1 MKGRKKGSEYQY
13 VEQLGY
19 DKFEQRVFLQY
30 GNGTKTTYDYEPR
43 RVGRSEGGC
52 TIW

>member
-1 MKGRKKGSEYQY
+1 MKGKKKGSEYLY

-30 GNGTKTTYDYEPR
+30 GNGLRAPTPKLLTITSRSVEDYTT
-43 RVGRSEGGC
+43 
-52 TIW
+52 W